1 MQHARF
7 GVSILRGIVKINLD
21 IYSDECGPTSFL
33 CRDCANKLKRLDEA
47 NKSVSE
53 SNSYLQYL
61 LHGRELTQ
69 IVHTDHCLQQ

>member
-1 MQHARF
+1 M
-7 GVSILRGIVKINLD
+7 SILRGIVKIDLD

-33 CRDCANKLKRLDEA
+33 CRDCANELKRLDEA
-47 NKSVSE
+47 NKSVIISE
-53 SNSYLQYL
+53 SNSYLQNL